1 MAPFA
6 TNVGVLPRHHVNS
19 PPPEQI
25 VGQNKTHISCSG
37 ILREV
42 FLRKVFYRFYI
53 HIHVDLRENPWSFE
67 QNSAKMIKYSVGEKN
82 FPMGHNSSSQKKNT
96 DIPDLQNASCQEG
109 TPPPK
114 HKKLLMKFIHCTWS
128 CLIGRFLYQSSEDY
142 IYAIDKC
149 FFWGGIS
156 GSKIV
161 FKVGISNHPSA
172 SHIQLLQSQDLLSAE
187 GS

>member
-1 MAPFA
+1 MYFLGGHSSAQTFAMAPFA

-82 FPMGHNSSSQKKNT
+82 FPMGHNSSSQKKKQIFLICKMLVARRVPPQNT
-96 DIPDLQNASCQEG
+96 
-109 TPPPK
+109 
-114 HKKLLMKFIHCTWS
+114 
-128 CLIGRFLYQSSEDY
+128 RSS
-142 IYAIDKC
+142 
-149 FFWGGIS
+149 
-156 GSKIV
+156 
-161 FKVGISNHPSA
+161 
-172 SHIQLLQSQDLLSAE
+172 
-187 GS
+187 

>member
-1 MAPFA
+1 MLWNVAGGLFEEGFLSFLYTYTCWFA
-6 TNVGVLPRHHVNS
+6 GKSLEFRTKFSQNDQVFGWWEKFPHGPQFQLPKKKT
-19 PPPEQI
+19 QI
-25 VGQNKTHISCSG
+25 
-37 ILREV
+37 
-42 FLRKVFYRFYI
+42 FLI
-53 HIHVDLRENPWSFE
+53 C
-67 QNSAKMIKYSVGEKN
+67 KMLVARRV
-82 FPMGHNSSSQKKNT
+82 P
-96 DIPDLQNASCQEG
+96 
-109 TPPPK
+109 PPPK

-149 FFWGGIS
+149 LFWGGIS